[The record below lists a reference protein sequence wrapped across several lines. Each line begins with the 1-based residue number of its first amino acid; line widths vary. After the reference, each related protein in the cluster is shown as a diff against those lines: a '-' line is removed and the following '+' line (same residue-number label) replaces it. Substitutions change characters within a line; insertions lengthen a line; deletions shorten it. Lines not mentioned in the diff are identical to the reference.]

1 MRLKKGVAPFF
12 VAVILIVAVFGGWLI
27 GRNSGATH
35 TATSPDVSSASWLF
49 SHTAD
54 QGEIRTAPDGSLEL
68 VLRKFDAHVTAFTD
82 RPYRDARIETVQWL
96 VDSWGE
102 MFADD
107 PPNAVLVEHDAD
119 GAAQSVVVTLFS
131 PVLADDELRFTVT
144 VIDAEDGSDVAEIA
158 GVQHEDPVRQFQEVS
173 LFIDD
178 VSLSCAQGGTC
189 VIGDIGPGG
198 GVVFYA
204 SKRPFTSE
212 VSDCVSTCRYLE
224 AARSDVGG
232 MMQWDV
238 AMATAIDFVNNGLDD
253 WSVPTKDELNELY
266 LQRGKVG
273 GFAKDYY
280 WASNWTSAGIAF
292 MQYFAGGQR
301 SADDQTSSHLMRP
314 IRAFS

>member
-1 MRLKKGVAPFF
+1 MRLKKGIVSFF
-12 VAVILIVAVFGGWLI
+12 VAVVLAVGVFGGWLI
-27 GRNSGATH
+27 GRNSH
-35 TATSPDVSSASWLF
+35 TATSSGSALSVASWLF

-54 QGEIRTAPDGSLEL
+54 EGEIRSASDGSLEL

-82 RPYRDARIETVQWL
+82 RPYRDARIETVEWL
-96 VDSWGE
+96 VDSWVE
-102 MFADD
+102 LFADD

-131 PVLADDELRFTVT
+131 PVLADGELRFTVT

-158 GVQHEDPVRQFQEVS
+158 GVQHENPVRQFQEVS

-189 VIGDIGPGG
+189 VIGDVGPGG
-198 GVVFYA
+198 GIVFYA
-204 SKRPFTSE
+204 PKRPFTSE
-212 VSDCVSTCRYLE
+212 VSNCASTCRYLE
-224 AARSDVGG
+224 AARTDIGG

-238 AMATAIDFVNNGLDD
+238 AMATAIDFVSNGLDD
-253 WSVPTKDELNELY
+253 WSVPTQDELNELY

-273 GFAKDYY
+273 GFAKDSY
-280 WASNWTSAGIAF
+280 WASHWTSAGIAF
-292 MQYFAGGQR
+292 IQYFAGGQR
-301 SADDQTSSHLMRP
+301 AADNQTSFHLMRP